1 MTGMRLGSVGLFEG
15 SVNVAVYW
23 ESRILRKMHSLLL
36 YQPSLYSLAHAVATC
51 RQSLLLI
58 DHHPCHEKWGA
69 TNTVR
74 QSVAVF
80 LGSVREH
87 LDISVAFPGGGA
99 CC

>member
-1 MTGMRLGSVGLFEG
+1 
-15 SVNVAVYW
+15 
-23 ESRILRKMHSLLL
+23 MHSLLL

-51 RQSLLLI
+51 RPSLLLI

-87 LDISVAFPGGGA
+87 RDISVAFSVWRCMLL
-99 CC
+99 CCCTNGSIVNIRS